1 MLFTE
6 AVFITQ
12 FLPVVLALSLILQ
25 FAGQHMARTLW
36 LVVASIFFYAWFKL
50 DYLPILLGSLLANY
64 FVAKAILRAPGS
76 PTSRRLLIFG
86 IIGNLGLLAIYK
98 YLGFLTFNL
107 NALMAVGLPDIQL
120 LLPLAISFFT
130 FQQISYLVDAHC
142 GKLPA
147 QEHRFLDYMLFV
159 TFFPQL
165 VAGPIVHHAEMM
177 PQFRAVLPVHQRMVL
192 FAEGIFLFACGL
204 FKKLV
209 IADSIAPTADQMF
222 NMVDAGT
229 AINALAAWTG
239 ALAYTFQ
246 IYFDFSG
253 YSDMAIGLGLLFGI
267 RLPWNFNSPYKA
279 TNISEFWRRWH
290 ISLSR
295 WLRDYLYVPLGGNRH
310 GLYKQ
315 YRNNFATMVLGG
327 LWHGAHWNFIIWG
340 ALHGV
345 YLIINQLIRFALRKL
360 GLEDAVKALP
370 HFSFV
375 GMMTTFVGTVIAWV
389 FFRATTT
396 DGALSMLQS
405 MFAVQSDGVQ
415 FITVTSQQLILIAIA
430 GLIAFGLPNS
440 RELSERIAPVFKIG
454 VLPLLGRLV
463 LGGMAGSA
471 AALAF
476 VASQS
481 TTQSPFLYF
490 NF

>member
-12 FLPVVLALSLILQ
+12 FLPLVLALSLLLQ
-25 FAGQHMARTLW
+25 FMGASTARTLW
-36 LVVASIFFYAWFKL
+36 LVTASLFFYAWFKL
-50 DYLPILLGSLLANY
+50 EYLPILLGSLFANY
-64 FVAKAILRAPGS
+64 FLAKAILKTPNS
-76 PTSRRLLIFG
+76 KTSRRLLIFG
-86 IIGNLGLLAIYK
+86 VIGNLSLLGVYK
-98 YLGFLTFNL
+98 YLGFLSFNF
-107 NALMAVGLPDIQL
+107 NALLAVGLPDIQL

-130 FQQISYLVDAHC
+130 FQQISYLVDAHT

-147 QEHRFLDYMLFV
+147 EAHQILDYMLFV

-177 PQFRAVLPVHQRMVL
+177 PQFRTILPVQLRLIL
-192 FAEGIFLFACGL
+192 FAEGAFLFTCGL

-222 NMVDAGT
+222 NMVDGGT
-229 AINALAAWTG
+229 AINSLAAWTG
-239 ALAYTFQ
+239 ALAYSFQ

-315 YRNNFATMVLGG
+315 YRNNFLTMVLGG

-340 ALHGV
+340 ALHGI
-345 YLIINQLIRFALRKL
+345 YLIINQLIRFVLRKL
-360 GLEDAVKALP
+360 GLEEIANALP
-370 HFSFV
+370 HFRFM
-375 GMMTTFVGTVIAWV
+375 GLMATFIGTVIAWV

-396 DGALSMLQS
+396 HGALSMLQS
-405 MFAVQSDGVQ
+405 MFVRQNEAMQ
-415 FITVTSQQLILIAIA
+415 FVTVTSQQLVLIALA
-430 GLIAFGLPNS
+430 GLIAFSLPNS
-440 RELSERIAPVFKIG
+440 RELSERIASVFKEG
-454 VLPLLGRLV
+454 GLPLLGRL
-463 LGGMAGSA
+463 LFGGMAGSA

-476 VASQS
+476 IASQS